1 MNCFGSI
8 PSWGD
13 KFYEATTP
21 SKISGRLSVCW
32 TCGVLDR
39 RSSGWQN
46 RSRKPARNVMQLLTV
61 RGFAS
66 TEPRLTLFR
75 EKCKTEVGLLDR
87 RILPQ
92 YVKRGVN
99 SLKDDVKFVHGVTT
113 KVRALVQ
120 DEIRDWKPIVPQRKP
135 KSRSKHKVN
144 DGRL

>member
-1 MNCFGSI
+1 LWSI
-8 PSWGD
+8 GP
-13 KFYEATTP
+13 KEQRLAKQIAEARA
-21 SKISGRLSVCW
+21 K
-32 TCGVLDR
+32 
-39 RSSGWQN
+39 
-46 RSRKPARNVMQLLTV
+46 RNAVAHL

-66 TEPRLTLFR
+66 TEPRLALFR